1 MSISFI
7 FLLGFVIA
15 LVGVIPP
22 GLLNMTAAKV
32 SIKDGHT
39 RGLVF
44 SVGVCIVVII
54 QTIIALEFARY
65 LSRNPDVVDILQ
77 RVAFV
82 IFVLITIYFLVLAKK
97 KDSRPNVETSLKSK
111 KSRFFQGILLSS
123 LNILPIPYQAYMSI
137 TLASFGWLAFDT
149 TSVCSYVAGAAMG
162 TFVMLYVYVFF
173 FEKIKNKRI
182 KSQKNMNYSIGII
195 TAIISIVTLVNII
208 KEW

>member
-1 MSISFI
+1 MNITFI
-7 FLLGFVIA
+7 FILGFVIA

-44 SVGVCIVVII
+44 ATGVCIIVIV
-54 QTIIALEFARY
+54 QTIIAMEFARY

-82 IFVLITIYFLVLAKK
+82 IFVLLTIYFLLLAKK
-97 KDSRPNVETSLKSK
+97 KDSRPNVETNVKSK

-123 LNILPIPYQAYMSI
+123 LNIFPIPYQAYMSI
-137 TLASFGWLAFDT
+137 TFAAFGWLAFDA
-149 TSVCSYVAGAAMG
+149 TSIFAYVAGAAMG
-162 TFVMLYVYVFF
+162 TFVMLYIYVFF
-173 FEKIKNKRI
+173 FEKIKSKKI
-182 KSQKNMNYSIGII
+182 KSQKNMNFIIGGITGVISII
-195 TAIISIVTLVNII
+195 TLISII